1 MPKDQTP
8 SRALLQK
15 EYRALENFAIDP
27 KLEKI
32 LTAASQDKAAVAKL
46 KADPRKFL
54 ADKRLRLPEDLK
66 ISITVVR
73 FRICIWICRV
83 VLGRWVVCVRYCFPI
98 IIIR

>member
-1 MPKDQTP
+1 MPNDQTP

-15 EYRALENFAIDP
+15 EYRALQDFVIDP

-32 LTAASQDKAAVAKL
+32 LTAASQDKAALTKL

-54 ADKRLRLPEDLK
+54 ADKRIKLPEELK
-66 ISITVVR
+66 ISITVTR
-73 FRICIWICRV
+73 LRICFWVCRV
-83 VLGRWVVCVRYCFPI
+83 ILGRWVICVRYCFPI